1 MAAELGEKLLGEV
14 HEERL
19 DELLHDLRTIYENP
33 DDAPLRHPLGVTEI
47 DDLLDVFMQRTPVQP
62 AQEHPDP
69 PLLEET
75 GPASDNGEGEDE
87 EYAHDQEHEPAQD
100 DIPMNPHSWENVPAP
115 THVPRDTALEISST
129 SSGAGKSQLLYYL
142 AATAV
147 LPSMFAG
154 QRLGGHESAIVFID
168 TDGRFEADRLRTI
181 ARGIV
186 NDRLLQNLGPEPQSI
201 PSAPSALSTPDL
213 ESMLSSSLQHVH
225 VFRPESSA
233 ALLATLHNLETYL
246 YDLPRH
252 FSSSRPLHAIFI
264 DSAGAFF
271 WQDKLHD
278 EVARTEEIGL
288 PHADIER
295 DRALMQSFYL
305 ADLYAEL
312 VARLKLLQRLFSCS
326 VVYTSTAWSR
336 RSVSSTGTGAGAGGS
351 ASTGERYGAY
361 RPSGP
366 FELYNPLEE
375 MGSGPPGP
383 AFRSPLPPPWGVFPD
398 LRLVV
403 QRDRVRAFPHSL
415 TAVAAQ
421 GEQAALR
428 REVVLQGRFLVWVNG
443 WGREDWPRRVREGLE
458 RRNGGMFGF
467 RVTRDGVWLT

>member
-19 DELLHDLRTIYENP
+19 DELLHDLRTIYENVE
-33 DDAPLRHPLGVTEI
+33 DGALRHPLGVTEI

-62 AQEHPDP
+62 VQGHPDLP
-69 PLLEET
+69 PLEET
-75 GPASDNGEGEDE
+75 DPAMDDGEGEDE
-87 EYAHDQEHEPAQD
+87 EYAHDQEHDPAQD
-100 DIPMNPHSWENVPAP
+100 DIPMNAPSWEDVPAP
-115 THVPRDTALEISST
+115 THVPRDTVLEISST
-129 SSGAGKSQLLYYL
+129 SSAAGKSQLLYYL
-142 AATAV
+142 AAMAV
-147 LPSMFAG
+147 LPAMFAG
-154 QRLGGHESAIVFID
+154 QRLGGHESAIVFFD

-186 NDRLLQNLGPEPQSI
+186 HDRFPQCFGLEPHSE
-201 PSAPSALSTPDL
+201 SAPSPSNPDL
-213 ESMLSSSLQHVH
+213 ESILSSSLQHVH
-225 VFRPESSA
+225 VFRPETSS
-233 ALLATLHNLETYL
+233 ALLATLHHLETYL
-246 YDLPRH
+246 FDLPRH

-278 EVARTEEIGL
+278 EVARTEEIGR
-288 PHADIER
+288 PHAEIER
-295 DRALMQSFYL
+295 DRALLQSFYL
-305 ADLYAEL
+305 ADLYAEI
-312 VARLKLLQRLFSCS
+312 VARLKELQTLFSCA
-326 VVYTSTAWSR
+326 VVYTSTAWNR
-336 RSVSSTGTGAGAGGS
+336 GTVPGTGTGAGAGAS
-351 ASTGERYGAY
+351 ASAGERYGSH

-366 FELYNPLEE
+366 FELYNPVEE
-375 MGSGPPGP
+375 MGSSGPPGP

-403 QRDRVRAFPHSL
+403 QRDRVRAFPDSL

-443 WGREDWPRRVREGLE
+443 WGKENWPRRVREGLE

-467 RVTRDGVWLT
+467 RVTRDGVWFT